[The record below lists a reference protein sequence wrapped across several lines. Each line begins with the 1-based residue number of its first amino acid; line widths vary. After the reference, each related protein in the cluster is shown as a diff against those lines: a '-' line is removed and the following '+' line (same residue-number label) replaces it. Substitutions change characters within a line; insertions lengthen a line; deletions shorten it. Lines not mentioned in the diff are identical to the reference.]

1 MNIPTL
7 EKPYHYDG
15 GNYYE
20 DPKEYQEIIK
30 EFLTKNN
37 IYYSNGK

>member
-1 MNIPTL
+1 MNRL

-20 DPKEYQEIIK
+20 DPKEYQQIIQ
-30 EFLTKNN
+30 EFLTK
-37 IYYSNGK
+37 YE

>member
-20 DPKEYQEIIK
+20 KPDDYQQTIQKFINNTISKEK
-30 EFLTKNN
+30 
-37 IYYSNGK
+37 

>member
-1 MNIPTL
+1 MNTL

-20 DPKEYQEIIK
+20 DPKEYQQIIQQ
-30 EFLTKNN
+30 FLTKNE
-37 IYYSNGK
+37 

>member
-1 MNIPTL
+1 MKRL

-20 DPKEYQEIIK
+20 DPKEYQQIIQQ
-30 EFLTKNN
+30 FLTNEDN
-37 IYYSNGK
+37 TWR